1 MERNKLKKTLL
12 ITALVYTAFLV
23 LFYLLAVKPS
33 CNNVGSLNTYIA
45 ILVISNIVLDAF
57 LFLSYKQ
64 FTNGHI
70 NFLISVILAI
80 NKYGFLLSQLVIRDF
95 KSKYKRSVF
104 GVVWSLLNPLLTM
117 TIQFLVFSTIFN
129 ADAVSYPVYLL
140 SGVIC
145 FNFFKECTEMCLIS
159 ISDNEQ
165 LINKVYIPKYIFP
178 IGKTISSSI
187 NLGLTLIPLLLVTLI
202 MGIKLRISALMCFFF
217 LACLIVFSMGIGML
231 LGALMVFFRD
241 IKFLWG
247 VIIQAWQ
254 YATPIFYVA
263 EIVPE
268 KFKFILRINPLYH
281 IIGNFRTCLMQGISP
296 EPIDYLVCLLLAVIA
311 FLIGSTVFK
320 KTQDKFTLYI

>member
-1 MERNKLKKTLL
+1 
-12 ITALVYTAFLV
+12 
-23 LFYLLAVKPS
+23 
-33 CNNVGSLNTYIA
+33 
-45 ILVISNIVLDAF
+45 
-57 LFLSYKQ
+57 
-64 FTNGHI
+64 
-70 NFLISVILAI
+70 
-80 NKYGFLLSQLVIRDF
+80 
-95 KSKYKRSVF
+95 
-104 GVVWSLLNPLLTM
+104 
-117 TIQFLVFSTIFN
+117 
-129 ADAVSYPVYLL
+129 
-140 SGVIC
+140 
-145 FNFFKECTEMCLIS
+145 
-159 ISDNEQ
+159 
-165 LINKVYIPKYIFP
+165 
-178 IGKTISSSI
+178 
-187 NLGLTLIPLLLVTLI
+187 
-202 MGIKLRISALMCFFF
+202 
-217 LACLIVFSMGIGML
+217 MGIGML